1 MLREWR
7 NRFRLREVRFMTF
20 IRLLG
25 LTEQRIAA
33 IRNQQESFEQVK
45 TLIEDNDGKLIGA
58 WLTRG

>member
-1 MLREWR
+1 
-7 NRFRLREVRFMTF
+7 MTF